1 MTGRLRFKIYLLL
14 LIIFT
19 AVLVVLSLR
28 SFSSSVQLFS
38 NQDKVG
44 HFFAY
49 AVTAWL
55 ACQALRLRLKR
66 RSTLIFSFL
75 YASVIGAVLE
85 ILQLTLTTSRRG
97 EWSDLLANLLGA
109 LTGCVIFS
117 LIERLKFKHESDETD

>member
-19 AVLVVLSLR
+19 AVVVVLSLR

-44 HFFAY
+44 HFLAY

-55 ACQALRLRLKR
+55 ACQALRLRFKPG
-66 RSTLIFSFL
+66 STLILSFL

-85 ILQLTLTTSRRG
+85 ILQITLTTSRRG
-97 EWSDLLANLLGA
+97 EWLDLLANLLGA

-117 LIERLKFKHESDETD
+117 LIKRLKFKHEPDETD